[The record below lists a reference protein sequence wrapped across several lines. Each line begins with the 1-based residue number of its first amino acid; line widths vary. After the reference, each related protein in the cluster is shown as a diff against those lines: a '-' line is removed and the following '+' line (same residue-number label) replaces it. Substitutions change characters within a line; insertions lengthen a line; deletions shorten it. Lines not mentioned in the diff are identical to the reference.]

1 MPIVRFVFS
10 AAPKSSS
17 AAVGPGASVAAGRV
31 AVVAVV
37 VVAFEL
43 SVSLPHEL
51 AKSSTAINDTIH
63 FLVFISLPRSS

>member
-31 AVVAVV
+31 AVVAV